1 MDNLIIGAN
10 GQLGTE
16 LRKLLDEKRIDYTA
30 TDSKELDITD
40 KVAVET
46 FFDKNTPKYVYHCA
60 AFTAVDAA
68 EEEPG
73 KGLNQKVNV
82 QGTKNVAE
90 AAEKIGATLIY
101 ISTDYV
107 FDGNN
112 TGMYTEID
120 QPNPKNEYGKAKW
133 EGEQIVSSTMS
144 KYYVIRTSWV
154 YGEFGKNFVFTM
166 LNLAKTH
173 DKLTVVN
180 DQIGRPT
187 WTRTLADFMLYAIE
201 KNLEYGLYQLSNE
214 DKCSWY
220 EFAKEIL
227 KDKKVKVLPVTSKE
241 YPQKAYRP
249 KHSVMD
255 LSKVKNTGFKVISW
269 KVALSKF
276 LEEIN

>member
-73 KGLNQKVNV
+73 KSLNQKVNV

-112 TGMYTEID
+112 EEMYTEND
-120 QPNPKNEYGKAKW
+120 RPNPKNEYGRAKL
-133 EGEQIVSSTMS
+133 EGEEAVANIMS
-144 KYYVIRTSWV
+144 KYYIIRTSWV
-154 YGEFGKNFVFTM
+154 FGKYGKNFVYTM

-173 DKLTVVN
+173 NELTVVN
-180 DQIGRPT
+180 DQVGRPT
-187 WTRTLADFMLYAIE
+187 WTKTLADFMLYAVQNNIP
-201 KNLEYGLYQLSNE
+201 YGLYQLSNDDE
-214 DKCSWY
+214 CSWY
-220 EFAKEIL
+220 EFASEIL
-227 KDKKVKVLPVTSKE
+227 KDADVKVSPVTSKE
-241 YPQKAYRP
+241 FPQKAYRP
-249 KHSVMD
+249 KNSVMD
-255 LSKVKNTGFKVISW
+255 LSKTKSNGFNIISW
-269 KVALSKF
+269 KEALSSF
-276 LEEIN
+276 MAEID

>member
-112 TGMYTEID
+112 AGMYTEND

-133 EGEQIVSSTMS
+133 EGEQIVSFTMS

-187 WTRTLADFMLYAIE
+187 WTRTLAEFMLYAIE

-214 DKCSWY
+214 DECSWY

-255 LSKVKNTGFKVISW
+255 LSKVKNTGFKVIGW
-269 KVALSKF
+269 KTALSKF

>member
-73 KGLNQKVNV
+73 KSLNQKVNV
-82 QGTKNVAE
+82 NGTENIAE
-90 AAEKIGATLIY
+90 AAEKVGATLIY

-112 TGMYTEID
+112 EEMYTEND
-120 QPNPKNEYGKAKW
+120 RPNPKNEYGRAKL
-133 EGEQIVSSTMS
+133 EGEEAVANIMS
-144 KYYVIRTSWV
+144 KYYIIRTSWV
-154 YGEFGKNFVFTM
+154 FGKYGKNFVYTM

-173 DKLTVVN
+173 NELTVVN
-180 DQIGRPT
+180 DQVGRPT
-187 WTRTLADFMLYAIE
+187 WTKTLADFMLYAVQNNIP
-201 KNLEYGLYQLSNE
+201 YGLYQLSNDDE
-214 DKCSWY
+214 CSWY
-220 EFAKEIL
+220 EFASEIL
-227 KDKKVKVLPVTSKE
+227 KDADVKVSPVTSKE
-241 YPQKAYRP
+241 FPQKAYRP

-255 LSKVKNTGFKVISW
+255 LSKTKSTGFNIISW
-269 KVALSKF
+269 KEALSSF
-276 LEEIN
+276 MAEID

>member
-16 LRKLLDEKRIDYTA
+16 LRKLLDEKSISYTA

-40 KVAVET
+40 KGAVES
-46 FFDKNTPKYVYHCA
+46 FFVENTPRYVYHCA

-73 KGLNQKVNV
+73 KSLNQKVNV
-82 QGTKNVAE
+82 QGTQNVAE
-90 AAEKIGATLIY
+90 AAEKVGATLIY

-112 TGMYTEID
+112 AGMYTEND
-120 QPNPKNEYGKAKW
+120 QPNPKNEYGKTKW
-133 EGEQIVSSTMS
+133 EGEQIVASTMS
-144 KYYVIRTSWV
+144 KYYIIRTSWV
-154 YGEFGKNFVFTM
+154 YGEFGKNFVYTM
-166 LNLAKTH
+166 LNLSKTH

-187 WTRTLADFMLYAIE
+187 WTRTLAEFMLYATDRD
-201 KNLEYGLYQLSNE
+201 LAYGLYQLSNE
-214 DKCSWY
+214 AECSWY

-227 KDKKVKVLPVTSKE
+227 KNKKVEVSPVTSEE

-255 LSKVKNTGFKVISW
+255 LSKVEATGFKVIGW
-269 KVALSKF
+269 KEALSKF

>member
-73 KGLNQKVNV
+73 KSLNQKVNV

-90 AAEKIGATLIY
+90 AAEKISATLIY

-112 TGMYTEID
+112 EEMYTEND
-120 QPNPKNEYGKAKW
+120 RPNPKNEYGRAKL
-133 EGEQIVSSTMS
+133 EGEEAVANIMS
-144 KYYVIRTSWV
+144 KYYIIRTSWV
-154 YGEFGKNFVFTM
+154 FGKYGKNFVYTM

-173 DKLTVVN
+173 NELTVVN
-180 DQIGRPT
+180 DQVGRPT
-187 WTRTLADFMLYAIE
+187 WTKTLADFMLYAVQNNIP
-201 KNLEYGLYQLSNE
+201 YGLYQLSNDDE
-214 DKCSWY
+214 CSWY
-220 EFAKEIL
+220 EFASEIL
-227 KDKKVKVLPVTSKE
+227 KDADVKVSPVTSKE
-241 YPQKAYRP
+241 FPQKAYRP

-255 LSKVKNTGFKVISW
+255 LSKTKSNGFNIISW
-269 KVALSKF
+269 KEALSSF
-276 LEEIN
+276 MAEID

>member
-40 KVAVET
+40 KVAVEI

-187 WTRTLADFMLYAIE
+187 WTRTLAEFMLYAIE

-214 DKCSWY
+214 DECSWY

>member
-73 KGLNQKVNV
+73 KSLNQKVNV

-112 TGMYTEID
+112 EEMYTEND
-120 QPNPKNEYGKAKW
+120 RPNPKNEYGRAKL
-133 EGEQIVSSTMS
+133 EGEEAVANIMS
-144 KYYVIRTSWV
+144 KYYIIRTSWV
-154 YGEFGKNFVFTM
+154 FGKYGKNFVYTM

-173 DKLTVVN
+173 NELTVVN
-180 DQIGRPT
+180 DQVGRPT
-187 WTRTLADFMLYAIE
+187 WTKTLADFMLYAVQNNIP
-201 KNLEYGLYQLSNE
+201 YGLYQLSNDDE
-214 DKCSWY
+214 CSWY
-220 EFAKEIL
+220 EFASEIL
-227 KDKKVKVLPVTSKE
+227 KDADVKVSPVTSKE
-241 YPQKAYRP
+241 FPQKAYRP

-255 LSKVKNTGFKVISW
+255 LSKTKSTGFNIISW
-269 KVALSKF
+269 KEALSSF
-276 LEEIN
+276 MAEID

>member
-187 WTRTLADFMLYAIE
+187 WTRTLAEFMLYAIE
-201 KNLEYGLYQLSNE
+201 KNLEYGLYQLSN
-214 DKCSWY
+214 
-220 EFAKEIL
+220 
-227 KDKKVKVLPVTSKE
+227 
-241 YPQKAYRP
+241 
-249 KHSVMD
+249 
-255 LSKVKNTGFKVISW
+255 
-269 KVALSKF
+269 
-276 LEEIN
+276 